1 MLSLVS
7 FIAVSSRKNNQKE
20 NERCHGVV
28 WNFHALHVPL
38 ICLFFLLLSPR
49 TSLFN
54 APDVYSLN
62 NYVIEI
68 QGLLSGALH

>member
-1 MLSLVS
+1 MFSLFNFIFKNVRERAGGLHCGLEFSGFTCPSHLS
-7 FIAVSSRKNNQKE
+7 
-20 NERCHGVV
+20 
-28 WNFHALHVPL
+28 
-38 ICLFFLLLSPR
+38 FFLLLGPR

-68 QGLLSGALH
+68 QVLLSVALH